1 MRAVF
6 LLILSCLSFSILAA
20 LIKFLSSQVHPF
32 EQAFF
37 RNIISLLFILP
48 FVLRQK
54 FLVKNKQNIKLLILR
69 GLFGGIT
76 MILLFWS
83 YTLIPLSQAMAIS
96 FTTPLFMYLG
106 AILFF
111 KERVAQTNNT
121 VLILGFILTV
131 VLIRPDLDVKLGALI
146 ALLASIM
153 HAIAGLLVKKI
164 SRTESVL
171 TLMLSMVCIMTP
183 ISLIPSL
190 YVWVHPNN
198 LTVTLYLLLIAIF
211 ATIGNYLWTKA
222 LSMEKLTNLMPFEF
236 SKLIFATLLGLFFFD
251 EKLDYILIVSAVG
264 LLILNNFLVKEIRSN
279 EKF

>member
-1 MRAVF
+1 
-6 LLILSCLSFSILAA
+6 
-20 LIKFLSSQVHPF
+20 
-32 EQAFF
+32 
-37 RNIISLLFILP
+37 
-48 FVLRQK
+48 
-54 FLVKNKQNIKLLILR
+54 
-69 GLFGGIT
+69 

-111 KERVAQTNNT
+111 KERVAQKNNA
-121 VLILGFILTV
+121 VLILGFILTL
-131 VLIRPDLDVKLGALI
+131 VLIRPDLDLKLGALI
-146 ALLASIM
+146 ALLASVM

-198 LTVTLYLLLIAIF
+198 LSVVLFLLLIAIF

-222 LSMEKLTNLMPFEF
+222 LSLEQLTNLMPFEF
-236 SKLIFATLLGLFFFD
+236 SKLIFATLLGLFFFN
-251 EKLDYILIVSAVG
+251 EKLDYLVIVGAVG
-264 LLILNNFLVKEIRSN
+264 LLILNNFLVKEIKSN

>member
-1 MRAVF
+1 MNAVF

-20 LIKFLSSQVHPF
+20 LIKFLSNQVHPF

-37 RNIISLLFILP
+37 RNIISLLLILP
-48 FVLRQK
+48 IVLRQK
-54 FLVKNKQNIKLLILR
+54 VLVKNKQNIKLLILR

-111 KERVAQTNNT
+111 KERVAQTNNA
-121 VLILGFILTV
+121 VLILGFILTL
-131 VLIRPDLDVKLGALI
+131 VLIRPDLDIKLGAFI

-198 LTVTLYLLLIAIF
+198 LSVVLFLVLIAIF

-222 LSMEKLTNLMPFEF
+222 LSLEQLTNLMPFEF

-251 EKLDYILIVSAVG
+251 EKLDYLVIVSAIG

>member
-1 MRAVF
+1 MHAVF

-20 LIKFLSSQVHPF
+20 LIKFLSNQVHPF

-37 RNIISLLFILP
+37 RNIISLLLILP

-54 FLVKNKQNIKLLILR
+54 VLVKNKQNIKLLILR

-111 KERVAQTNNT
+111 KERVAQRNNV
-121 VLILGFILTV
+121 VLILGFILTL
-131 VLIRPDLDVKLGALI
+131 VLIRPDLDLKLGALI
-146 ALLASIM
+146 ALLASVM

-198 LTVTLYLLLIAIF
+198 LSVVLFLVLIAIF

-222 LSMEKLTNLMPFEF
+222 LSLEQLTNLMPFEF

-251 EKLDYILIVSAVG
+251 EKLDYLVIVSAVG

>member
-1 MRAVF
+1 MHAVF

-20 LIKFLSSQVHPF
+20 LIKFLSNQVHPF

-37 RNIISLLFILP
+37 RNIISLSLILP

-54 FLVKNKQNIKLLILR
+54 VLVKNKQNIKLLILR

-111 KERVAQTNNT
+111 KERVAQTNNA
-121 VLILGFILTV
+121 VLILGFILTL
-131 VLIRPDLDVKLGALI
+131 VLIRPDLDLKLGALI
-146 ALLASIM
+146 ALLASVM

-171 TLMLSMVCIMTP
+171 TLMLSMVFIMTP

-198 LTVTLYLLLIAIF
+198 LSVVLFLVLIAIF

-222 LSMEKLTNLMPFEF
+222 LSLEQLTNLMPFEF

-251 EKLDYILIVSAVG
+251 EKLDYLVIVSAVG

>member
-1 MRAVF
+1 MYPVF
-6 LLILSCLSFSILAA
+6 LLVLSCLSFSILAA
-20 LIKFLSSQVHPF
+20 LIKFLSNQVHPF

-54 FLVKNKQNIKLLILR
+54 VLVKNKQNIKLLILR

-96 FTTPLFMYLG
+96 FTTPLFMYIG

-111 KERVAQTNNT
+111 KERVAQTNNA
-121 VLILGFILTV
+121 VLILGFILTL
-131 VLIRPDLDVKLGALI
+131 VLIRPDLDIKLGAFI

-198 LTVTLYLLLIAIF
+198 LSVVLFLVLIAIF

-222 LSMEKLTNLMPFEF
+222 LSMEQLTNLMPFEF

-251 EKLDYILIVSAVG
+251 EKLDYLVIVSAVG

>member
-1 MRAVF
+1 
-6 LLILSCLSFSILAA
+6 LSFSILAA
-20 LIKFLSSQVHPF
+20 LIKFLSNQVHPF

-37 RNIISLLFILP
+37 RNIISLLLILP
-48 FVLRQK
+48 IVLRQK
-54 FLVKNKQNIKLLILR
+54 VLVKNKQNIKLLILR

-111 KERVAQTNNT
+111 KERVAQTNNV
-121 VLILGFILTV
+121 VLILGFILTL
-131 VLIRPDLDVKLGALI
+131 VLIRPDLDLKLGALI
-146 ALLASIM
+146 ALLASVM

-198 LTVTLYLLLIAIF
+198 LSVVLFLVLIAIF

-222 LSMEKLTNLMPFEF
+222 LSLEQLTNLMPFEF

-251 EKLDYILIVSAVG
+251 EKLDYLVIVSAIG